1 MAYKILII
9 DLENENTRLEYVEDE
24 ISNFYLGGLGLSYY
38 YLSQNPKTNPFMVF
52 TSAIISYP
60 NPICKYIIMAKDES
74 GNISYGTLGGNFS
87 YYLKTNSY
95 DGLVLLG
102 KAKDKKE
109 IFIDANT
116 FIRNYEKEKE
126 PSFQNLKEKYGQD
139 ISSIYISKSAIKG
152 DKLSRLR
159 VDEYQGISR
168 GLANILLAKNV
179 VSINVKKNNLREIKT
194 PKIYEE
200 NPNRNCP
207 GCLLGC
213 FEKRYEKK
221 GNIFSTSEINST
233 SENQKLEEIKKILDA
248 YGIDIFALSRSI
260 EFAYENLNHI
270 YKFKNLQA
278 ETLDMICKNI
288 VEDKREEI
296 YKDLIKGRDFLAEKY
311 GIETTSKKTKNKN
324 SNIDIIDSAGLCLFA
339 VNPKDLSNISQTI
352 NKLSDKNYSE
362 DDLENLINEIEKI
375 KSSLK

>member
-9 DLENENTRLEYVEDE
+9 DLEDENTRVEYVEDE

-38 YLSQNPKTNPFMVF
+38 YLSQKPKTNPFMVF

-74 GNISYGTLGGNFS
+74 GNITYGTLGGNFS

-95 DGLVLLG
+95 DALVLLG
-102 KAKDKKE
+102 EAKDKKE

-159 VDEYQGISR
+159 IDEYQGISR

-194 PKIYEE
+194 PQIYEE

-207 GCLLGC
+207 GCLVGC

-221 GNIFSTSEINST
+221 GNIFSTIEKNST
-233 SENQKLEEIKKILDA
+233 SENQKLEKIKETLDA
-248 YGIDIFALSRSI
+248 YGIDMFALSRSI
-260 EFAYENLNHI
+260 EFAYANLNHI

-278 ETLDMICKNI
+278 ETLDMVCKNI
-288 VEDKREEI
+288 VEDNREEI
-296 YKDLIKGRDFLAEKY
+296 YEDLAKGRDFLAEKY
-311 GIETTSKKTKNKN
+311 GIKTRNKKAKNKN
-324 SNIDIIDSAGLCLFA
+324 PNIDIIDSAGLCLFA
-339 VNPKDLSNISQTI
+339 LNPKDLSNIRKTI
-352 NKLSDKNYSE
+352 NKLSGKNYSD
-362 DDLENLINEIEKI
+362 DDLENLIDEIEKI

>member
-9 DLENENTRLEYVEDE
+9 DLETENTKVEYVEDE

-95 DGLVLLG
+95 DALVLLG

-109 IFIDANT
+109 IFIDSEV
-116 FIRNYEKEKE
+116 FINNFEKSDDL
-126 PSFQNLKEKYGQD
+126 SFSALRKKYGKD
-139 ISSIYISKSAIKG
+139 ISSIYISKSATKG
-152 DKLSRLR
+152 DELSRLR

-194 PKIYEE
+194 PQIYEE

-221 GNIFSTSEINST
+221 GNIFSTSEKNSI
-233 SENQKLEEIKKILDA
+233 SENQKLEKIKETLDA
-248 YGIDIFALSRSI
+248 YGIDMFALSRSI
-260 EFAYENLNHI
+260 EFAYGNLNHI
-270 YKFKNLQA
+270 YKFKNLKA
-278 ETLDMICKNI
+278 ESLDSICKNI

-296 YKDLIKGRDFLAEKY
+296 YKDLAKGRDFLAEKY
-311 GIETTSKKTKNKN
+311 GIKTTSKKTKNKN

-339 VNPKDLSNISQTI
+339 VNPKDLSNIRKTI
-352 NKLSDKNYSE
+352 NKLSGKNYSE

>member
-9 DLENENTRLEYVEDE
+9 DLENENTKVEYVEDE

-60 NPICKYIIMAKDES
+60 NPICKYTIMAKDGSE
-74 GNISYGTLGGNFS
+74 NISYGTLGGNFS

-95 DGLVLLG
+95 DALVLLG
-102 KAKDKKE
+102 KAKEKKE
-109 IFIDANT
+109 ILIETDA

-139 ISSIYISKSAIKG
+139 ISSIYISNSATKG
-152 DKLSRLR
+152 DELSRLR
-159 VDEYQGISR
+159 VDDYQGISR

-194 PKIYEE
+194 PQIYEE
-200 NPNRNCP
+200 NSNRNCP

-213 FEKRYEKK
+213 LEKRKDKK
-221 GNIFSTSEINST
+221 GNIFSTSEKNSI
-233 SENQKLEEIKKILDA
+233 SENQKLEEIKESLDA
-248 YGIDIFALSRSI
+248 YGIDIFALSNTI

-270 YKFKNLQA
+270 YKFKNLKA
-278 ETLDMICKNI
+278 ESLDTICKNI
-288 VEDKREEI
+288 VKDKREEI
-296 YKDLIKGRDFLAEKY
+296 YKDLAKGRNFLSEKY
-311 GIETTSKKTKNKN
+311 GIKTTKKKTKNKN
-324 SNIDIIDSAGLCLFA
+324 PNIDIIDSAGLCLFA
-339 VNPKDLSNISQTI
+339 LNPKDLSNISQTI
-352 NKLSDKNYSE
+352 NKLSSKNYSE
-362 DDLENLINEIEKI
+362 NDFLNLINEIEKI

>member
-9 DLENENTRLEYVEDE
+9 DLENENTKVEYVEDE

-95 DGLVLLG
+95 DALVLLG
-102 KAKDKKE
+102 KAREKKE
-109 IFIDANT
+109 IFIDDEV
-116 FIRNYEKEKE
+116 FINNFEKSDDL
-126 PSFQNLKEKYGQD
+126 SFSALRKKYGKD
-139 ISSIYISKSAIKG
+139 ISSIYISKSATKG
-152 DKLSRLR
+152 DELSRLR
-159 VDEYQGISR
+159 VDQYQGISR

-194 PKIYEE
+194 PQIYEE
-200 NPNRNCP
+200 NSNRNCP

-213 FEKRYEKK
+213 LEKRKDKK
-221 GNIFSTSEINST
+221 ENIFSTSERNSI

-248 YGIDIFALSRSI
+248 YGIDIFALSKTI
-260 EFAYENLNHI
+260 EFVYENLNHI

-288 VEDKREEI
+288 VKDKREEI
-296 YKDLIKGRDFLAEKY
+296 YKDLAKGRDFLAEKY
-311 GIETTSKKTKNKN
+311 GIKTTSKKTKNKN

-352 NKLSDKNYSE
+352 NKLSGKNYSE
-362 DDLENLINEIEKI
+362 DDLEYLINEIEKI

>member
-9 DLENENTRLEYVEDE
+9 DLEDENTRVEYVEDE

-95 DGLVLLG
+95 DALVLLG

-109 IFIDANT
+109 IFIDTNT
-116 FIRNYEKEKE
+116 FIRNYEKE
-126 PSFQNLKEKYGQD
+126 PSFQNLKEKYGED

-152 DKLSRLR
+152 DELSRLR
-159 VDEYQGISR
+159 LDQYQGISR

-179 VSINVKKNNLREIKT
+179 VSINVKKNNLREIKA
-194 PKIYEE
+194 PQIYEE
-200 NPNRNCP
+200 NSNRNCP

-213 FEKRYEKK
+213 LEKRKDKK
-221 GNIFSTSEINST
+221 ENIFSTSERNSI
-233 SENQKLEEIKKILDA
+233 SENQKLEEIKESLDA
-248 YGIDIFALSRSI
+248 YGIDIFALSKAI

-270 YKFKNLQA
+270 YKFKNLKA
-278 ETLDMICKNI
+278 ETLDTICKNI
-288 VEDKREEI
+288 VKDSREEI
-296 YKDLIKGRDFLAEKY
+296 YKDLAKGRDFLAEKY
-311 GIETTSKKTKNKN
+311 GIKTTKKKTNNKN
-324 SNIDIIDSAGLCLFA
+324 PNIDIIDSADLCLFA
-339 VNPKDLSNISQTI
+339 VNPKDLSNIRKTI
-352 NKLSDKNYSE
+352 NKLSGKIYSE
-362 DDLENLINEIEKI
+362 DDLKNLINEIEKI

>member
-9 DLENENTRLEYVEDE
+9 NLENENTRVEYVEDK
-24 ISNFYLGGLGLSYY
+24 ISNFYLGGLGLSYF
-38 YLSQNPKTNPFMVF
+38 YLSQNPKTNPFMIF

-60 NPICKYIIMAKDES
+60 NPLCKYTIMAKDGS

-95 DGLVLLG
+95 DALVLFG

-109 IFIDANT
+109 IFIDSEV
-116 FIRNYEKEKE
+116 FINNFEKSHDL
-126 PSFQNLKEKYGQD
+126 SFLALRKKYDQD

-152 DKLSRLR
+152 DELSRLR
-159 VDEYQGISR
+159 IDQYQGISR

-179 VSINVKKNNLREIKT
+179 LSINVKKNDIREIKT
-194 PKIYEE
+194 PQIYEE

-221 GNIFSTSEINST
+221 ENIFSTSEKNST
-233 SENQKLEEIKKILDA
+233 SENQKLEKIKKILDA
-248 YGIDIFALSRSI
+248 YGIDIFALSKTI

-270 YKFKNLQA
+270 YKFENLKA
-278 ETLDMICKNI
+278 ETLDIICKNI
-288 VEDKREEI
+288 VKDNREEI
-296 YKDLIKGRDFLAEKY
+296 YKDLAKGRNYLAEKY
-311 GIETTSKKTKNKN
+311 AIKTTKKKTNNKN
-324 SNIDIIDSAGLCLFA
+324 PNIDIIDSAGLCLFA
-339 VNPKDLSNISQTI
+339 LNPKDLSNIRKTI
-352 NKLSDKNYSE
+352 NQLSGKNYSE
-362 DDLENLINEIEKI
+362 NDFLNLINEIEKI

>member
-9 DLENENTRLEYVEDE
+9 DLENENTKVEYVEDE

-60 NPICKYIIMAKDES
+60 NPICKYIIMAKNES

-95 DGLVLLG
+95 DALVLLG
-102 KAKDKKE
+102 KAKEKKE
-109 IFIDANT
+109 IFIDANA
-116 FIRNYEKEKE
+116 FIRNYEKE

-139 ISSIYISKSAIKG
+139 ISSIYISKSATKG
-152 DKLSRLR
+152 DELSRLR

-194 PKIYEE
+194 PQIYEE

-221 GNIFSTSEINST
+221 ENIFSTSEKNST
-233 SENQKLEEIKKILDA
+233 SENQKLEKIKESLDA

-270 YKFKNLQA
+270 YKFKNLKA

-288 VEDKREEI
+288 VEDKRGEI
-296 YKDLIKGRDFLAEKY
+296 YKDLAKGRDFLAEKY
-311 GIETTSKKTKNKN
+311 GIKTTSKKTKNKN
-324 SNIDIIDSAGLCLFA
+324 SNIHIIDSAVLCLFA
-339 VNPKDLSNISQTI
+339 VNPKDLSNIRKTI
-352 NKLSDKNYSE
+352 NKLSGKNYSE
-362 DDLENLINEIEKI
+362 SDLENLINEIKKI

>member
-9 DLENENTRLEYVEDE
+9 DLENENTRVEYVEDE

-74 GNISYGTLGGNFS
+74 GNITYGTLGGNFS

-109 IFIDANT
+109 IFIDANA

-139 ISSIYISKSAIKG
+139 ISSIYISKSATKG
-152 DKLSRLR
+152 DELSRLR

-179 VSINVKKNNLREIKT
+179 VSINVKKNNIREIKA
-194 PKIYEE
+194 PQIYEE

-221 GNIFSTSEINST
+221 GNIFSTSEKNST
-233 SENQKLEEIKKILDA
+233 SENQKLEGIKKILDA
-248 YGIDIFALSRSI
+248 YGIDMFALSKTI

-270 YKFKNLQA
+270 YKFKNLKA

-288 VEDKREEI
+288 VEDKRGEI
-296 YKDLIKGRDFLAEKY
+296 YKDLAKGRDFLAEKY
-311 GIETTSKKTKNKN
+311 GIKTTKKKTTIP
-324 SNIDIIDSAGLCLFA
+324 NIHIIDSAGLCLFA
-339 VNPKDLSNISQTI
+339 VNPKDLSNISHTI
-352 NKLSDKNYSE
+352 NKLSGKNYSE
-362 DDLENLINEIEKI
+362 NDLENLINEIEKI

>member
-9 DLENENTRLEYVEDE
+9 DLENENTKVEYVEDE

-95 DGLVLLG
+95 DALVLLG
-102 KAKDKKE
+102 KAKEKKE
-109 IFIDANT
+109 IFIDANA

-139 ISSIYISKSAIKG
+139 ISSIYISKSATKG
-152 DKLSRLR
+152 DELSRLR

-179 VSINVKKNNLREIKT
+179 VSINAKKNNIREIKT
-194 PKIYEE
+194 PQIYEE

-221 GNIFSTSEINST
+221 RNIFSTSEINST

-248 YGIDIFALSRSI
+248 YGIDIFALTRSI

-270 YKFKNLQA
+270 YKFENLKA

-296 YKDLIKGRDFLAEKY
+296 YKDLAKGRDFLAEKY
-311 GIETTSKKTKNKN
+311 GIKTRNKKAKNKN
-324 SNIDIIDSAGLCLFA
+324 PNIDIIDSAGLCLFA
-339 VNPKDLSNISQTI
+339 VNPKDSSNISQTI
-352 NKLSDKNYSE
+352 NKLSGKNYSE

>member
-9 DLENENTRLEYVEDE
+9 DLENEKTKVEYIEDE

-95 DGLVLLG
+95 DALVLLG

-109 IFIDANT
+109 IFIDTNT
-116 FIRNYEKEKE
+116 FIRNYEKE
-126 PSFQNLKEKYGQD
+126 PSFQNLKEKYGED
-139 ISSIYISKSAIKG
+139 ISSIYMSKSAING
-152 DKLSRLR
+152 DELSRLR
-159 VDEYQGISR
+159 VDDYQGISR

-194 PKIYEE
+194 PQIYEE
-200 NPNRNCP
+200 NSNRNCH

-213 FEKRYEKK
+213 FEKRYERKE
-221 GNIFSTSEINST
+221 NIFSTNEKNSI

-248 YGIDIFALSRSI
+248 YGIDIFALSKAI

-270 YKFKNLQA
+270 YKFKNLKA
-278 ETLDMICKNI
+278 ETLDTICKNI
-288 VEDKREEI
+288 VKDKREEI
-296 YKDLIKGRDFLAEKY
+296 YKDLAKGRNFLAEKY
-311 GIETTSKKTKNKN
+311 AIKTTKKENKNKN
-324 SNIDIIDSAGLCLFA
+324 PNIHIIDSAGLCLFA
-339 VNPKDLSNISQTI
+339 LNPKDLSNIRKTI
-352 NKLSDKNYSE
+352 NKLSGKNYS
-362 DDLENLINEIEKI
+362 DSDLENLINDIKKI

>member
-9 DLENENTRLEYVEDE
+9 DLENENTKVEYVEDE

-95 DGLVLLG
+95 DALVLLG
-102 KAKDKKE
+102 KAKEKKE
-109 IFIDANT
+109 IFIDANA

-139 ISSIYISKSAIKG
+139 ISSIYISKSATKG
-152 DKLSRLR
+152 DELSRLR

-179 VSINVKKNNLREIKT
+179 VSINSKKNNIREIKT
-194 PKIYEE
+194 PQIYEE

-221 GNIFSTSEINST
+221 RNIFSTSEINST

-248 YGIDIFALSRSI
+248 YGIDIFALTRSI

-270 YKFKNLQA
+270 YKFENLKA

-296 YKDLIKGRDFLAEKY
+296 YKDLAKGRDFLAEKY
-311 GIETTSKKTKNKN
+311 GIKTRNKKAKNKN
-324 SNIDIIDSAGLCLFA
+324 PNIDIIDSAGLCLFA
-339 VNPKDLSNISQTI
+339 VNPKDSSNISQTI
-352 NKLSDKNYSE
+352 NKLSGKNYSE

>member
-9 DLENENTRLEYVEDE
+9 DLENENTRVEYVEDE

-60 NPICKYIIMAKDES
+60 NPICKYIIMAKEES
-74 GNISYGTLGGNFS
+74 GNITYGTLGGNFS

-95 DGLVLLG
+95 DALVLLG
-102 KAKDKKE
+102 EAEDKKE
-109 IFIDANT
+109 IFIDGEV
-116 FIRNYEKEKE
+116 FINNFEKSHDL
-126 PSFQNLKEKYGQD
+126 SFLALRKKYGQD
-139 ISSIYISKSAIKG
+139 ISSIYISKSATKG
-152 DKLSRLR
+152 DELSRLR

-194 PKIYEE
+194 PQIYEE

-221 GNIFSTSEINST
+221 ENIFSTSEKNST
-233 SENQKLEEIKKILDA
+233 SENQKLEKIKESLDA

-270 YKFKNLQA
+270 YKFKNLKA

-296 YKDLIKGRDFLAEKY
+296 YKDLSKGRDFLAEKY
-311 GIETTSKKTKNKN
+311 GIKTTSKKTKNKN

-339 VNPKDLSNISQTI
+339 VNPKDLSNIRKTI
-352 NKLSDKNYSE
+352 NKLSGKNYSE

>member
-9 DLENENTRLEYVEDE
+9 DLENENTKVEYVEDE

-74 GNISYGTLGGNFS
+74 ENISYGTLGGNFS

-95 DGLVLLG
+95 DALVLLG
-102 KAKDKKE
+102 KAREKKE
-109 IFIDANT
+109 IFIDDEV
-116 FIRNYEKEKE
+116 FINNFEKSDNL
-126 PSFQNLKEKYGQD
+126 SFSALRKKYGKD
-139 ISSIYISKSAIKG
+139 ISSIYISKSATKG
-152 DKLSRLR
+152 DELSRLR

-194 PKIYEE
+194 PQIYEE

-213 FEKRYEKK
+213 LEKRRDKK
-221 GNIFSTSEINST
+221 ENIFSTSERNSI
-233 SENQKLEEIKKILDA
+233 SENQKLKEIKKILDA
-248 YGIDIFALSRSI
+248 YGIDIFALSKTI

-278 ETLDMICKNI
+278 ENLDTICKNI

-296 YKDLIKGRDFLAEKY
+296 YKDLAKGRNFLAEKY
-311 GIETTSKKTKNKN
+311 AIKTTSKKTKNKN

-352 NKLSDKNYSE
+352 NKLSGKNYSE
-362 DDLENLINEIEKI
+362 DDLEYLINEIEKI

>member
-9 DLENENTRLEYVEDE
+9 DLENENTKVEYVEDE
-24 ISNFYLGGLGLSYY
+24 ISNYYLGGLGLSYY

-95 DGLVLLG
+95 DALVLLG

-109 IFIDANT
+109 IFIDTNT
-116 FIRNYEKEKE
+116 FIRNYEKE
-126 PSFQNLKEKYGQD
+126 PSFQNIKEKYGED
-139 ISSIYISKSAIKG
+139 ISSIYMSKSAING
-152 DKLSRLR
+152 DELSRLR
-159 VDEYQGISR
+159 VDDYQGISR

-179 VSINVKKNNLREIKT
+179 LSINVKKNDLREIKT
-194 PKIYEE
+194 PQIYEE

-213 FEKRYEKK
+213 FEKRYERKE
-221 GNIFSTSEINST
+221 NIFSTNEKNSI

-248 YGIDIFALSRSI
+248 YGIDIFALSKAI

-270 YKFKNLQA
+270 YKFKNLKA
-278 ETLDMICKNI
+278 ETLDTICKNI
-288 VEDKREEI
+288 VKDSREEI
-296 YKDLIKGRDFLAEKY
+296 YKDLAKGRDFLAEKY
-311 GIETTSKKTKNKN
+311 GIKTTKKKTNNKN
-324 SNIDIIDSAGLCLFA
+324 PNIHIIDSAGLCLFA
-339 VNPKDLSNISQTI
+339 VNPKDLSNIRKTI
-352 NKLSDKNYSE
+352 NKLSGKNYS
-362 DDLENLINEIEKI
+362 DSDLENLINDIKKI

>member
-9 DLENENTRLEYVEDE
+9 DLENENTKVEYVEDE
-24 ISNFYLGGLGLSYY
+24 ISNSYLGGLGLSYY

-52 TSAIISYP
+52 TSAIISCP

-74 GNISYGTLGGNFS
+74 GNITYGTLGGNFS

-95 DGLVLLG
+95 DALVLLG

-109 IFIDANT
+109 IFIDDEV
-116 FIRNYEKEKE
+116 FINNFKKSDDL
-126 PSFQNLKEKYGQD
+126 SFSALRKKYGKD
-139 ISSIYISKSAIKG
+139 ISSIYISKSATKG
-152 DKLSRLR
+152 DELSRLR

-179 VSINVKKNNLREIKT
+179 VSINVKKNNLREIKI
-194 PKIYEE
+194 PQIYEE

-221 GNIFSTSEINST
+221 GNIFSTSERNSI
-233 SENQKLEEIKKILDA
+233 SENQKLEEIKETLDA
-248 YGIDIFALSRSI
+248 YGIDMFALSKTI

-270 YKFKNLQA
+270 YKFKNLKA
-278 ETLDMICKNI
+278 ESLDMICKNI

-296 YKDLIKGRDFLAEKY
+296 YKDLAKGRDFLAEKY
-311 GIETTSKKTKNKN
+311 GIKTTKKKSTMP
-324 SNIDIIDSAGLCLFA
+324 NIHIIDSAGLCLFA
-339 VNPKDLSNISQTI
+339 VNPKDLSNIRKTI
-352 NKLSDKNYSE
+352 NKLSGKNYSE

>member
-9 DLENENTRLEYVEDE
+9 DLENENTKVEYVEDK
-24 ISNFYLGGLGLSYY
+24 ISNLYLGGLGLSYY

-95 DGLVLLG
+95 DALVLLG
-102 KAKDKKE
+102 EAKDKKE
-109 IFIDANT
+109 IFIDANA

-126 PSFQNLKEKYGQD
+126 PSFQNLKEKYGED

-152 DKLSRLR
+152 GELSRLR

-179 VSINVKKNNLREIKT
+179 LSINVKKNDLREIKT
-194 PKIYEE
+194 PQIYEK

-213 FEKRYEKK
+213 FEKRYERKE
-221 GNIFSTSEINST
+221 NIFSTNEKNSI
-233 SENQKLEEIKKILDA
+233 SENQKLEGIKESLDA
-248 YGIDIFALSRSI
+248 YGIDIFALSKAI

-270 YKFKNLQA
+270 YRFKNLKA
-278 ETLDMICKNI
+278 ESLDTICKNI
-288 VEDKREEI
+288 VKDKREEI
-296 YKDLIKGRDFLAEKY
+296 YKDLAKGRDFLAEKY
-311 GIETTSKKTKNKN
+311 GIKTTKKKTNNKN
-324 SNIDIIDSAGLCLFA
+324 PNIDIIDSAGLCLFA
-339 VNPKDLSNISQTI
+339 VNPKDLSNIRKTI
-352 NKLSDKNYSE
+352 NKLSSKNYSE
-362 DDLENLINEIEKI
+362 NDFLNLINEIEKI

>member
-9 DLENENTRLEYVEDE
+9 DLENENTRVEYVEDE

-95 DGLVLLG
+95 DALVLLG

-109 IFIDANT
+109 IFIDGEV
-116 FIRNYEKEKE
+116 FINNFEKSDDL
-126 PSFQNLKEKYGQD
+126 SFSALRKKYGKD
-139 ISSIYISKSAIKG
+139 ISSIYISKSATKG
-152 DKLSRLR
+152 DELSRLR
-159 VDEYQGISR
+159 IDEYQGISR

-179 VSINVKKNNLREIKT
+179 VSINVKKNNLREIKA
-194 PKIYEE
+194 PQIYEE

-221 GNIFSTSEINST
+221 ENIFSTSEINST

-248 YGIDIFALSRSI
+248 YGIDIFALSKTI

-278 ETLDMICKNI
+278 ESLDTICKNI
-288 VEDKREEI
+288 VKDNREEI
-296 YKDLIKGRDFLAEKY
+296 YKDLAKGRNFLAEKY
-311 GIETTSKKTKNKN
+311 GIKTTNKKANNKN
-324 SNIDIIDSAGLCLFA
+324 PNIHIIDSAGLCLFA
-339 VNPKDLSNISQTI
+339 VNPKDLSNIRKTI
-352 NKLSDKNYSE
+352 NKLSGKNYSE

>member
-9 DLENENTRLEYVEDE
+9 DLENENTRVEYVEDE

-60 NPICKYIIMAKDES
+60 NPLCKYIIMAKDES

-95 DGLVLLG
+95 DALVLLG

-109 IFIDANT
+109 IFINANT

-126 PSFQNLKEKYGQD
+126 PSFLNLKEKYGQD

-159 VDEYQGISR
+159 VDQYQGISR

-179 VSINVKKNNLREIKT
+179 VSINVKKNNLREIKA
-194 PKIYEE
+194 PQIYEE

-221 GNIFSTSEINST
+221 GNIFSTSERNSI

-248 YGIDIFALSRSI
+248 YGIDIFALSKTI
-260 EFAYENLNHI
+260 EFIYENLNHI

-278 ETLDMICKNI
+278 ESLDTICKNI
-288 VEDKREEI
+288 VKDKREEI
-296 YKDLIKGRDFLAEKY
+296 YKDLAKGRDFLAEKY
-311 GIETTSKKTKNKN
+311 GIKTTSKKTKNKN

-339 VNPKDLSNISQTI
+339 VNPKDLSNIRKTI
-352 NKLSDKNYSE
+352 NKLSGKNYSE

>member
-9 DLENENTRLEYVEDE
+9 DLENENTKVEYVEDE

-74 GNISYGTLGGNFS
+74 ENISYGTLGGNFS

-95 DGLVLLG
+95 DALVLLG
-102 KAKDKKE
+102 EAKDKKE
-109 IFIDANT
+109 IFIDGEV
-116 FIRNYEKEKE
+116 FINNFEKSHDL
-126 PSFQNLKEKYGQD
+126 SFLATRKKYGQD
-139 ISSIYISKSAIKG
+139 ISYIYISKSAIKG
-152 DKLSRLR
+152 DELSRLR
-159 VDEYQGISR
+159 LDQYQGISR

-194 PKIYEE
+194 PQIYEE
-200 NPNRNCP
+200 NSNRNCP
-207 GCLLGC
+207 SCLLGC
-213 FEKRYEKK
+213 LEKRKDKK
-221 GNIFSTSEINST
+221 ENIFSTSERNSI

-248 YGIDIFALSRSI
+248 YGIDILALSKAI

-270 YKFKNLQA
+270 YKFKNLKA
-278 ETLDMICKNI
+278 ETLDTICKNI
-288 VEDKREEI
+288 VKDSREEI
-296 YKDLIKGRDFLAEKY
+296 YKDLAKGRNYLSEKY
-311 GIETTSKKTKNKN
+311 AIKTTKKETKNKN
-324 SNIDIIDSAGLCLFA
+324 PNIHIIDSAGLCLFA
-339 VNPKDLSNISQTI
+339 VNPKDLSNIRKTI
-352 NKLSDKNYSE
+352 NKLSGKDYSE
-362 DDLENLINEIEKI
+362 SDLENLINEIKKI

>member
-9 DLENENTRLEYVEDE
+9 DLENENTRVEYVEDE

-60 NPICKYIIMAKDES
+60 KPICKYIIMAKDES

-109 IFIDANT
+109 IFIDANA

-139 ISSIYISKSAIKG
+139 ISSIYISKSATKC
-152 DKLSRLR
+152 DELSRLR

-194 PKIYEE
+194 PQIYEE

-221 GNIFSTSEINST
+221 ENIFSTSEKNST

-248 YGIDIFALSRSI
+248 YGIDMFALSRSI

-270 YKFKNLQA
+270 YKFKNLKA

-288 VEDKREEI
+288 VEDKREAI
-296 YKDLIKGRDFLAEKY
+296 YKDLAKGRDFLAEKY
-311 GIETTSKKTKNKN
+311 GIKTTSKKTKNKN

-339 VNPKDLSNISQTI
+339 LNPKDLSNIRKTI
-352 NKLSDKNYSE
+352 NKLSGKNYS
-362 DDLENLINEIEKI
+362 DSDLENLINEIKKI